1 MKSRRAKPPPV
12 PAPGSRQRLSASR
25 QRQRLIDACI
35 SALHLYGPS
44 QTTVEKVVAIAKL
57 SPGIVRFYFKSKSA
71 MLVASLRF
79 LSTEFEAQVLEPVGR
94 LRDSPVQALQK
105 LVELYLDPGI
115 ASTRK
120 VSVWYAFWGEATA
133 RQEYQEICGQKD
145 DRFAVLV
152 LDLVNRMIEES
163 QQHHLD
169 ADAIALGLIGA
180 LEVLWQGIAF
190 QTEGD
195 VDRAGARR
203 RCMAYLA
210 SVFPGYFPTPAGVAN
225 WAKLPADT
233 RLALERERCFA
244 RAWQLV
250 GHRQELPG
258 TGDYLALELATT
270 RALVLRDGA
279 QLRAFHN
286 NCPHWPHALA
296 TERRGH
302 FDGHVSCA
310 LHQLDFELSG
320 RSRVPDLDSSLATM
334 NVSTVSGLIFVSN
347 GTLTLPSS
355 PFDDTL
361 GAASDEGLGQGAA
374 FAEYEV
380 AADWRV
386 TVEQLLAHRLPDH
399 ESIGGL
405 QRFSPPTVQT
415 EPQQG
420 QISWLATPA
429 RAESWSAKRLA
440 SLAGAH
446 STAAWQRRFV
456 WPNLIFELRADGLS
470 ALQVI
475 PLAVGSCRL
484 QSFDYWRHDAAPP
497 DQAIRYLIRR
507 LAHQALRLDRNF
519 AASTQRGLSASGY
532 QFNPTAPVARSVGA
546 FRSMLTA
553 ALSG

>member
-1 MKSRRAKPPPV
+1 MKTRRAKPPPSV
-12 PAPGSRQRLSASR
+12 APGSRQRLSASR

-71 MLVASLRF
+71 MLLASLRF

-94 LRDSPVQALQK
+94 LRDAPVQALQK
-105 LVELYLDPGI
+105 LVELYLDPAI

-152 LDLVNRMIEES
+152 LDLVNRMIKES
-163 QQHHLD
+163 QQQHLD

-195 VDRAGARR
+195 VDRVGARH
-203 RCMAYLA
+203 RCLAYLA
-210 SVFPGYFPTPAGVAN
+210 SVFPGYFPTPAGASG
-225 WAKLPADT
+225 WSKLPAAT
-233 RLALERERCFA
+233 RFALERERCFA

-250 GHRQELPG
+250 GHQQELPR
-258 TGDYLALELATT
+258 TGDYLTLELTTT
-270 RALVLRDGA
+270 RVLVLRDGA

-286 NCPHWPHALA
+286 SCPHWPHALA

-302 FDGHVSCA
+302 FDGHLSCP
-310 LHQLDFELSG
+310 LHQLDFELTG
-320 RSRVPDLDSSLATM
+320 RSRLPDVDSRLASM
-334 NVSTVSGLIFVSN
+334 NVSSMSGLIFASN
-347 GTLTLPSS
+347 GTLTLPAS
-355 PFDDTL
+355 PLDD
-361 GAASDEGLGQGAA
+361 APSAEWNEGLGQAYD

-380 AADWRV
+380 AADWKI

-399 ESIGGL
+399 ESIGGV
-405 QRFSPPTVQT
+405 QRFSPPNVQI
-415 EPQQG
+415 ELQHG
-420 QISWLATPA
+420 QISWLATPV
-429 RAESWSAKRLA
+429 RTENWSAQRLA
-440 SLAGAH
+440 SLAGAAGI
-446 STAAWQRRFV
+446 SAWRRQFV
-456 WPNLIFELRADGLS
+456 WPNLVFELRADGLS
-470 ALQVI
+470 ALQVV
-475 PLAVGSCRL
+475 PVAGGSCRL
-484 QSFDYWRHDAAPP
+484 QCFDYWRNGTAAP

-507 LAHQALRLDRNF
+507 LADQALRLDRNF
-519 AASTQRGLSASGY
+519 AVSTQRGLSASGY
-532 QFNPTAPVARSVGA
+532 QANPAAPVARSVGA

>member
-1 MKSRRAKPPPV
+1 MKARRGKAPQA

-57 SPGIVRFYFKSKSA
+57 SPGIVRFYFKSKGA

-79 LSTEFEAQVLEPVGR
+79 LSAEFEAQVLEPVGR

-105 LVELYLDPGI
+105 LVELYLDPTI

-152 LDLVNRMIEES
+152 LELIQRMIEES
-163 QQHHLD
+163 KQRHLD
-169 ADAIALGLIGA
+169 ADAVALGLIGA

-210 SVFPGYFPTPAGVAN
+210 SVFPGCFPIPGGPSN
-225 WAKLPADT
+225 WARLPPDA
-233 RLALERERCFA
+233 RLALEHERCFA

-250 GHRQELPG
+250 GHVQEIPD
-258 TGDYLALELATT
+258 TGDYLTVELATT
-270 RALVLRDGA
+270 RALVVRDGA

-286 NCPHWPHALA
+286 NCPHQPHALA

-302 FDGHVSCA
+302 FAGHVYCP

-320 RSRVPDLDSSLATM
+320 RSRAAGEDSRLSIM
-334 NVSTVSGLIFVSN
+334 NVSTPAGLIFVGS
-347 GTLTLPSS
+347 GALTPPDS
-355 PFDDTL
+355 PFDDAQSGEPAETL
-361 GAASDEGLGQGAA
+361 GQAHG
-374 FAEYEV
+374 FVEYQIG
-380 AADWRV
+380 ADWKV
-386 TVEQLLAHRLPDH
+386 AVEQLLAHRLPDH
-399 ESIGGL
+399 ESIGGV
-405 QRFSPPTVQT
+405 QRFSRPAVRV
-415 EPQQG
+415 ELERG
-420 QISWLATPA
+420 RIGWLATPVA
-429 RAESWSAKRLA
+429 AESWSARRLA
-440 SLAGAH
+440 SLSGARRDG
-446 STAAWQRRFV
+446 AWQRCFV
-456 WPNLIFELRADGLS
+456 WPNLVFELRSDGLS

-475 PLAVGSCRL
+475 PLTVGQSRL
-484 QSFDYWRHDAAPP
+484 QCFDYWRHGPAGP
-497 DQAIRYLIRR
+497 DQAIRYLVRR
-507 LAHQALRLDRNF
+507 LAHQALRLDREL
-519 AASTQRGLSASGY
+519 AASTQRGLSAAGY
-532 QFNPTAPVARSVGA
+532 QSSAGAPVARSVAA
-546 FRSMLTA
+546 FRSMLSV
-553 ALSG
+553 ALSA

>member
-1 MKSRRAKPPPV
+1 MKSRRAKPAAV
-12 PAPGSRQRLSASR
+12 PAPGSRPRLSATR

-79 LSTEFEAQVLEPVGR
+79 LSTEFESQVLEPVGR

-105 LVELYLDPGI
+105 LVELYLDPAI

-152 LDLVNRMIEES
+152 LDLVTRMIQES

-210 SVFPGYFPTPAGVAN
+210 SVFPGYFPTPVGASS
-225 WAKLPADT
+225 WARLPADT
-233 RLALERERCFA
+233 RFALERERCFA

-258 TGDYLALELATT
+258 TGDYLTVELATT

-286 NCPHWPHALA
+286 SCPHWPHALA

-302 FDGHVSCA
+302 FDGRLSCP
-310 LHQLDFELSG
+310 LHQLEFELTG
-320 RSRVPDLDSSLATM
+320 RSRVPNIDARLPNM
-334 NVSTVSGLIFVSN
+334 NVSTMSGLIFVSN
-347 GTLTLPSS
+347 GTLTLPNS
-355 PFDDTL
+355 PFDDPL
-361 GAASDEGLGQGAA
+361 SAESNDAPGQAYG

-380 AADWRV
+380 AADWKIA
-386 TVEQLLAHRLPDH
+386 VEQLLAHRLADH
-399 ESIGGL
+399 ESIGGG
-405 QRFSPPTVQT
+405 QRFSPPAVQI
-415 EPQQG
+415 ELQHG
-420 QISWLATPA
+420 QISWLATPV
-429 RAESWSAKRLA
+429 RAENWSAKRLA
-440 SLAGAH
+440 SLADGRSAR
-446 STAAWQRRFV
+446 AWQRRYI
-456 WPNLIFELRADGLS
+456 WPNLVFESRADGLS
-470 ALQVI
+470 ALQVV

-484 QSFDYWRHDAAPP
+484 QSFDYWRDGTAAP

-519 AASTQRGLSASGY
+519 AVSTQRGLSASAY
-532 QFNPTAPVARSVGA
+532 QVNPAAPVARSVGA
-546 FRSMLTA
+546 FRSMLSA